1 MGGYKPSQTASP
13 EPHRVGRTWQGI
25 CRGDAVPGDSV
36 CLESKTR
43 IGEMMTQGEA
53 SFRTVWGAG
62 LDHSLPV
69 FDARV

>member
-13 EPHRVGRTWQGI
+13 EPHRVGRIWQGHLQRR
-25 CRGDAVPGDSV
+25 CCSRGLSV
-36 CLESKTR
+36 LRKTR

-62 LDHSLPV
+62 PDHSLPV
-69 FDARV
+69 FDVRV